1 MKRDDGQ
8 LLILGCL
15 LYILVFVTVDY
26 FWGDADMR
34 DPFAHLGDSYYPDG
48 NLED

>member
-1 MKRDDGQ
+1 VKRNDGQ

-34 DPFAHLGDSYYPDG
+34 DPFAAMGDVYYTDG
-48 NLED
+48 NLRD